1 MQLKGT
7 IAFKDQF
14 FLNFFYLLCQTRYY
28 YVNHS
33 IQEHVFQNVET
44 QFFLQKFI
52 LKLNYFTAK
61 VWTANYNKSP
71 QMTLKV
77 FFLWQNIMILEFQS
91 RNHLL
96 ISVMQGDICYVSLT
110 KLDCERGKIKRGRA
124 LRLKSNRNLALSKRI
139 LRNSTRK
146 GNWKNVTKMDKGLW

>member
-1 MQLKGT
+1 MLNTASKNIFSKT
-7 IAFKDQF
+7 SKH
-14 FLNFFYLLCQTRYY
+14 NFF
-28 YVNHS
+28 
-33 IQEHVFQNVET
+33 
-44 QFFLQKFI
+44 FFKFI
-52 LKLNYFTAK
+52 LKLNSFTAK

-71 QMTLKV
+71 QITLKV
-77 FFLWQNIMILEFQS
+77 FFLQQNILILEFQS

-110 KLDCERGKIKRGRA
+110 KLDCEWGKIKRGTA

>member
-1 MQLKGT
+1 MLNTASKNIFSKTLKH
-7 IAFKDQF
+7 
-14 FLNFFYLLCQTRYY
+14 NFF
-28 YVNHS
+28 
-33 IQEHVFQNVET
+33 
-44 QFFLQKFI
+44 FFKFI
-52 LKLNYFTAK
+52 LKLNSFTAK

-71 QMTLKV
+71 QITLKV
-77 FFLWQNIMILEFQS
+77 FFLQQNILILEFQS

-110 KLDCERGKIKRGRA
+110 KLDCEWGKIKRGTA
-124 LRLKSNRNLALSKRI
+124 LRLRSNRNLALSKRI

>member
-1 MQLKGT
+1 MLTTASKNMFSKTLKH
-7 IAFKDQF
+7 
-14 FLNFFYLLCQTRYY
+14 N
-28 YVNHS
+28 
-33 IQEHVFQNVET
+33 
-44 QFFLQKFI
+44 FFLQKFI

-77 FFLWQNIMILEFQS
+77 FFLRQNILILEFQS

-124 LRLKSNRNLALSKRI
+124 LRLKSNRKLALSKRI